1 METNLAPRIE
11 PESRIVAMTTPATL
25 LQIAIDKGADLE
37 RLERLMD
44 LQIKWEANEAR
55 KAYLDAKASFKAEPL
70 EIRKRKAVGYETKEG
85 DFVGYKH
92 AELSDVTD
100 VVGPACAKHGL
111 SYSWDIKQDGGK
123 VKVTCTLTHKLGHSE
138 SVTLEAAPDGSGKK
152 NPIQQVASSI
162 TYLQRYTLQAVTGT
176 AAKGDDSDA
185 GGHDEPELMSQ
196 EHQAT
201 IQAKCEEISPTFIK
215 NVLKSYKA
223 QSLGDIPDAE
233 YETIIKKLDVSIRN
247 KQ

>member
-11 PESRIVAMTTPATL
+11 PESRVVAMTTPATL
-25 LQIAIDKGADLE
+25 LQIAIDKGADLD
-37 RLERLMD
+37 RLEKLME
-44 LQIKWEANEAR
+44 LQERWEANEAR
-55 KAYLDAKASFKAEPL
+55 KAYLDAKAAFKAEPL
-70 EIRKRKAVGYETKEG
+70 TIRKNKSVGYKTKEG

-92 AELSDVTD
+92 AELSDVTEA
-100 VVGPACAKHGL
+100 VGPSCAKHGL
-111 SYSWDIKQDGGK
+111 SYSWDIKQDGSK
-123 VKVTCTLTHKLGHSE
+123 IKVTCTLTHKLGHSE
-138 SVTLEAAPDGSGKK
+138 SVTLEAAPDSSGKK

-201 IQAKCEEISPTFIK
+201 IQAKCEEISPTFVRR
-215 NVLKSYKA
+215 VLKHYKV
-223 QSLGDIPDAE
+223 QSLADIRDAE
-233 YETIIKKLDVSIRN
+233 YESIIKTIANYEKGTP
-247 KQ
+247 